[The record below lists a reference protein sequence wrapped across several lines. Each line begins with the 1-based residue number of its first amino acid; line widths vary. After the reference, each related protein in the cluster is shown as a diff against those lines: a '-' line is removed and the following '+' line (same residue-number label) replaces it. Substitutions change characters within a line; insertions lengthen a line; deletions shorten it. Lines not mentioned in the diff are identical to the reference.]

1 MMTTESSL
9 LPRLLKMQK
18 TLFSSLRLKDV
29 LDNAVI
35 ELSEVAG
42 NAKVA
47 LFLSDNDSLSL
58 KLMSV
63 TGYQDASA
71 ETLRVLPFT
80 AESLMKQV
88 VQKRQAASVR
98 NAAEAPDISAGIM
111 QREQSEGQIALP
123 LIASNLLVGTVLIDL
138 KDAEYLK
145 MVDLLRGMADLV
157 ALAVGNSILFGRS
170 EYERERLGTLYKTS
184 VALSGSSLKV
194 AEVIQIAADTGL
206 ILGNTPHCAILMF
219 DQQNQ
224 TFHVA
229 AFKGLDGNSLG
240 EFDLGVEGTI
250 AGRTMIS
257 GKTEYVADALRYQH
271 SLPRASSG
279 NPFGSVVAVPMMHEH
294 DPMGVILLFSTDLR
308 GFHREQIELLE
319 SLAQQA
325 TNALHVALTH
335 ESATSQTIQDAH
347 TLLYNRWHFEDAL
360 QKEVER
366 SQRHKRELALLIVDI
381 DHLSRVNDL
390 LGQEKGDVVIK
401 HVAKI
406 IKSSLRDIDIPC
418 RYGSEEFAIV
428 LPETSAQ
435 SALEVSER
443 LRQRIRSESAPGIGM
458 ITVSIGIAAA
468 PADST
473 ANGTALVKFA
483 EEALDVAKFEG
494 RDRVKAHEGGM
505 VESGR
510 IPWEELA
517 RQAKLSVVSERQSR
531 LQSRLSATPEYA
543 PWMRATPGW
552 GNKKKNSD

>member
-1 MMTTESSL
+1 MTTETTL
-9 LPRLLKMQK
+9 LPDILKMQK

-29 LDNAVI
+29 LDNAVV

-42 NAKVA
+42 GAKVA

-58 KLMSV
+58 KLMTSV
-63 TGYQDASA
+63 GYQDAST

-80 AESLMKQV
+80 AETTLKSV
-88 VQKRQAASVR
+88 VQKRIPIVARQATD
-98 NAAEAPDISAGIM
+98 APDVSAAIM
-111 QREQSEGQIALP
+111 QRENSMGQIALP
-123 LIASNLLVGTVLIDL
+123 LIASNLLVGAVLMDL
-138 KDAEYLK
+138 TDPKFLTMTDIMKDIC
-145 MVDLLRGMADLV
+145 DLV

-194 AEVIQIAADTGL
+194 SEVIQIVADTAL

-219 DQQNQ
+219 DQQRQ
-224 TFHVA
+224 QFHVA
-229 AFKGLDGNSLG
+229 AFKGLDGHSLSD
-240 EFDLGVEGTI
+240 FDLTVDVTI
-250 AGRTMIS
+250 AGRTIIS

-271 SLPRASSG
+271 SLPRATSNSS
-279 NPFGSVVAVPMMHEH
+279 FGSVVAVPMMHEH
-294 DPMGVILLFSTDLR
+294 DPMGVIMLFSTDLR

-347 TLLYNRWHFEDAL
+347 TGLYNRWHFEDAL
-360 QKEVER
+360 QKEIER
-366 SQRHKRELALLIVDI
+366 SQRHKRELSLAIIDI

-418 RYGSEEFAIV
+418 RYGAEEFAVV
-428 LPETSAQ
+428 LPETSVQ
-435 SALEVSER
+435 SASEVAER
-443 LRQRIRSESAPGIGM
+443 LRQRIRTEAAPGIGM
-458 ITVSIGIAAA
+458 VTVSIGIAAM
-468 PADST
+468 PAGSEQNAT
-473 ANGTALVKFA
+473 SLVKYA

-494 RDRVKAHEGGM
+494 RDRVKAHEGG
-505 VESGR
+505 ESGTGR

-517 RQAKLSVVSERQSR
+517 RQAKLAVVNERQSR
-531 LQSRLSATPEYA
+531 LQSRLAPSPEYA

-552 GNKKKNSD
+552 GLKKKDSE